1 MFHFV
6 LSEEN
11 LAKETKLIKVEFHI
25 QKGITL
31 LCLEIFHIDS
41 AEI

>member
-11 LAKETKLIKVEFHI
+11 LAKETKLIEVEFQI
-25 QKGITL
+25 QKVITL